1 MKQKT
6 LKNSFSVSGKG
17 LHTGLNITATF
28 LPAPENH
35 GYKIQRVDLE
45 GQPVIEALAE
55 NVVETSR
62 GTVIADGDV
71 RISTI
76 EHAMAALYAAEIDN
90 CLIQVNA
97 PEMPILDGS
106 AAVYAEEIE
115 RCGLEEQNAEREYYL
130 IKSKIEIH
138 DEETGSSIVVLPDDE
153 FSKNNLIKG
162 GDLDNAIVIYDQ
174 KTSQTELDRLADL
187 LNVPHK
193 HVDELGYINNKPLEF
208 ENEPARHKLLDILG
222 DIALVGKPIKG
233 RIIATRA

>member
-106 AAVYAEEIE
+106 AAVYAEEIDAVDSKNKMPN
-115 RCGLEEQNAEREYYL
+115 GNIILSNQ
-130 IKSKIEIH
+130 KSKS
-138 DEETGSSIVVLPDDE
+138 TTKKPVLQ
-153 FSKNNLIKG
+153 S
-162 GDLDNAIVIYDQ
+162 
-174 KTSQTELDRLADL
+174 
-187 LNVPHK
+187 
-193 HVDELGYINNKPLEF
+193 
-208 ENEPARHKLLDILG
+208 
-222 DIALVGKPIKG
+222 
-233 RIIATRA
+233 

>member
-138 DEETGSSIVVLPDDE
+138 SYLEQSIRQ
-153 FSKNNLIKG
+153 S
-162 GDLDNAIVIYDQ
+162 
-174 KTSQTELDRLADL
+174 RR
-187 LNVPHK
+187 
-193 HVDELGYINNKPLEF
+193 
-208 ENEPARHKLLDILG
+208 PARFQKRNCRGSHIRFRTRSRT
-222 DIALVGKPIKG
+222 AGKK
-233 RIIATRA
+233 